1 MRIQLLWTF
10 YDDYLT
16 AFYAARPGLA
26 GQAHAEQL
34 NLLLDD
40 GFGWPPAVGRR
51 LAQLGHEVEIV
62 VANAEPLQRAWAR
75 ETGAEFPETG
85 WQVRLPMAQVR
96 RFRPDVLW
104 IGSNFRYF
112 GSWLRPVRE
121 YCGSVVAWTAAPLP
135 AGLDLGGIDC
145 ILTSHENFVREFR
158 SRGVRCERV
167 LPCFETAILDAL
179 GDPPRDLPVSFV
191 GSLSWAHMDRIRAM
205 NRVAKETPLEIWTAA
220 PKVLSRSAMRPAFW
234 RARWAARDLIPR
246 SHSEVF
252 GRAMYEVML
261 RSRLAVNVHIG
272 VAGGLAGNMRMF
284 EATGCGALLLTE
296 QAPNLAELF
305 RPGEEVVSYDGT
317 GDLIAKIRHY
327 LARPD
332 EAAQIAVAG
341 QRRTLT
347 GYSAEIRAQELER
360 LFLAL
365 PRVA

>member
-1 MRIQLLWTF
+1 VRILLLWTF

-26 GQAHAEQL
+26 GQAHAQQL
-34 NLLLDD
+34 RQLLDD

-51 LAQLGHEVEIV
+51 LAELDHEVEIV

-75 ETGAEFPETG
+75 EAGAEFPDSG
-85 WQVRLPMAQVR
+85 WQVRLPVEQVR

-112 GSWLRPVRE
+112 GPWLRSVRE

-135 AGLDLGGIDC
+135 TGLDLAGIDC

-167 LPCFETAILDAL
+167 LPCFETAILGAP
-179 GDPPRDLPVSFV
+179 GDRPRDLPVSFV
-191 GSLSWAHMDRIRAM
+191 GSLSWAHMERIRAM
-205 NRVAKETPLEIWTAA
+205 NRVAQETPLEIWTAA
-220 PKVLSRSAMRPAFW
+220 PKVLSRSALRPAFW

-296 QAPNLAELF
+296 RAPNLAELF
-305 RPGEEVVSYDGT
+305 APGEEVVGYDGT
-317 GDLIAKIRHY
+317 DDLIAKIRHY
-327 LARPD
+327 LGQPG
-332 EAAQIAVAG
+332 EAAEIAAAG

-347 GYSAEIRAQELER
+347 EYTAEVRARELESV
-360 LFLAL
+360 FLGL
-365 PRVA
+365 SRVA